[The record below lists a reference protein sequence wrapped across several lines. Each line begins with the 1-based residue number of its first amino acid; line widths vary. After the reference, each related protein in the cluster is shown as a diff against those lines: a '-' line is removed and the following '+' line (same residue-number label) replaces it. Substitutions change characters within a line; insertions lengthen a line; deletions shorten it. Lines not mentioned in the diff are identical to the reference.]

1 MNKHI
6 YVISKKSISMILS
19 GVLLFQCSVPAMA
32 LEYNALAQSSEALE
46 LDAKIDGAYIKENT
60 SAGQYDAVIKQEV
73 AKQKEIIKPLAD
85 KLAAYRKAGDVKY
98 KNNQLKSATYAGLAG
113 VNTIGKLNYE
123 LKRFLAG
130 FYAQRSIMPFKEF
143 KKQYDKY
150 ISQEAEKYAKENNYT
165 SPAPFKTRGGAIVA
179 EIERLY
185 PAKTMYNDYVKIAK
199 KELNW
204 YKANKSKL
212 DEAAYQVLRE
222 YVKAFGVNMDYEA
235 ARILLNLKINNKDVV
250 TVAEKQELYI
260 YVTNRIKELD
270 IKSVFDITVLNSNKK
285 AKAKVA
291 GKMLQDTIELIM
303 LGAYVAP
310 YNDTAYADA
319 VVSLINKSNDTAAFP
334 HLLNAGFSALL
345 ATKRYDKLNTL
356 LAQYTDMEAKGAS
369 FVDALSFQFIVDSIN
384 EVQGRYLRGRASK
397 AAQYSTQYGYGNAF
411 EDIAKLLADEGSPKS
426 LALLKKYGAEN
437 NGAITPFLAGA
448 VLSGKS
454 GAAPTLAAQKA
465 GLSPDAFLA
474 LKLANASMADL
485 TATQESDLDKALLLK
500 YPEIKSHLGEGAIIN
515 EARKKSKANSRLFYD
530 YASKAAT
537 AGDIAFMVWATF
549 DLVRLAGKAVSLGK
563 ATYTA
568 IQLSKITNPAVRA
581 SKVLGN
587 MSKIRPYVSARLAL
601 RGFSGRVKGAMA
613 GVVLGQRHL
622 YTSEALPMVAG
633 GGSANTTVA
642 KALATTSFDAGKGGL
657 AIDKAA
663 AYRASADTPN
673 RVLDIMNTQRTL
685 DVANA
690 NATEKFFAKS
700 FFEKY
705 KRYPN
710 ILAKETRNA
719 FRESKFRGR
728 NFEAGMDFGYNLKSF
743 VPGIQTP
750 ERSSAMAHINWL
762 SRPLGTTAKTSGSL
776 ELFYRSTAAEDPTP
790 LPVNI
795 TLGGKKIPNIKADKV
810 SNVLLTGKE
819 NAAFKLSFEHE
830 NVLVN
835 PTFFKVGLDNENF
848 ANLARLTVGGTQELK
863 IKFLAEH
870 TSPWAKVKNWTLD
883 LFRNKEKLF
892 SGTGTVWI
900 KEGTTLKATPIKL
913 STPKDFNG
921 VKVVIN
927 ENNNIVLRGRNKLGV
942 PTTFDYPYS
951 FSIPKGELSH
961 FTQYAKLGNFNN
973 PLNIT
978 LNGARDKVNT
988 LYAVQ
993 FLSLSAAST
1002 GLIGPLR
1009 QNYPEMS
1016 NTQESL
1022 ITVALPYLPSFLSPF
1037 WAPFVKRFGSA
1048 NMMKVSLGLAAGS
1061 LALSTATGFGG
1072 WSDANIYNLDKP
1084 SLTPLLFSAGFI
1096 GLSSSLTRAAFN
1108 PLMKEM
1114 GGGGGLLRGMMYK
1127 NLSSFAMLLPPAV
1140 FTIWDA
1146 VDTRYYTDTG
1156 KLDGNPIVFQGENVY
1171 GTDGSLVIAKGQ
1183 PIVDK
1188 DGLPLKHSHV
1198 DFSISNPV
1206 LLGITAA
1213 ILYKFH
1219 TARMSRQIGAVPDYK
1234 LGQSIKPL
1242 AGNSKFMYYFN
1253 NNFYRPTFGVLKE
1266 SVNSTKVMFRKEVW
1280 PITAAGFGALGV
1292 EASLFNKYSQ
1302 NEANNYLTDAHFLGI
1317 NVGDPV
1323 LRPIAATFLLA
1334 VPQFWVRYKSKP
1346 LIAKLGGE
1354 ANPLTYKKLIA
1365 LSLGSA
1371 AAGTALLATED
1382 NFWTFAAGMSLL
1394 GMGFANTTNGFLMIG
1409 ENNLKRAKVAESVLT
1424 DWKVAYPAVHVGMSL
1439 IPLAH
1444 NYVSDKEVEK
1454 NPEGVTKLQAMQNNI
1469 WIPAAVLGGTGLGFL
1484 KGADLI
1490 KAGRVANMFTPIK
1503 HGAAMSVPYF
1513 MLDRWN
1519 HELFKP
1525 NFTPNFAQ
1533 PNFDFKPLGVP
1544 AYNLNTINTSS
1555 LDVEGIEK

>member
-1 MNKHI
+1 
-6 YVISKKSISMILS
+6 MILS
-19 GVLLFQCSVPAMA
+19 GVLLFECNAP
-32 LEYNALAQSSEALE
+32 ALALDYGNISYDSQALE
-46 LDAKIDGAYIKENT
+46 LEEKIDNAYIKENT
-60 SAGQYDAVIKQEV
+60 SVGQYDAVIAKEV
-73 AKQKEIIKPLAD
+73 AKQKEIIKPLAE
-85 KLAAYRKAGDVKY
+85 KMVSYRAAGNKKY
-98 KNNQLKSATYAGLAG
+98 GGNFFRASAYTGA
-113 VNTIGKLNYE
+113 VSTNTVGKLVYE

-130 FYAQRSIMPFKEF
+130 FYAQRRIMPFNEF
-143 KKQYDKY
+143 KKQYSEF
-150 ISQEAEKYAKENNYT
+150 ITNEAKQYAKENNYT
-165 SPAPFKTRGGAIVA
+165 FNSNNSTVNDIVK
-179 EIERLY
+179 EIEKQY
-185 PAKTMYNDYVKIAK
+185 PAQKMYKEYVSIAQ

-204 YKANKSKL
+204 YKAHEQKL
-212 DEAAYQVLRE
+212 NEAAYQILRE
-222 YVKAFGVNMDYEA
+222 YVKALGVNMNYEA
-235 ARILLNLKINNKDVV
+235 ARLLLNLKINNKDVV
-250 TVAEKQELYI
+250 TSAEKQELYNYI
-260 YVTNRIKELD
+260 TSRIKEVDL
-270 IKSVFDITVLNSNKK
+270 KSAFDFGILKSNKK
-285 AKAKVA
+285 GRTKVA
-291 GKMLQDTIELIM
+291 GKMLQDIIDLMM
-303 LGAYVAP
+303 LGVYVVPQNDSAYSE
-310 YNDTAYADA
+310 A
-319 VVSLINKSNDTAAFP
+319 VVSLIDKSMDTAAFP
-334 HLLNAGFSALL
+334 HILNAGFSALL
-345 ATKRYDKLNTL
+345 TLKRYDKLNIIL
-356 LAQYTDMEAKGAS
+356 DKYTNIEAKGTS
-369 FVDALSFQFIVDSIN
+369 FVDALSFQFFVDSFNNI
-384 EVQGRYLRGRASK
+384 QGNYLRGAASK
-397 AAQYSTQYGYGNAF
+397 GAQYTTEYGYRNAF
-411 EDIAKLLADEGSPKS
+411 EDIAVLLAEEGSKDS
-426 LALLKKYGAEN
+426 LALLKKYGVN
-437 NGAITPFLAGA
+437 NNRPIMPFLAGA
-448 VLSGKS
+448 L
-454 GAAPTLAAQKA
+454 LAGKA
-465 GLSPDAFLA
+465 GAQASESSKKMGLDPDSYLA
-474 LKLANASMADL
+474 LKIANTSMGDL
-485 TATQESDLDKALLLK
+485 TLTQESDLDMALLLK
-500 YPEIKSHLGEGAIIN
+500 YPAIKSHLGSGAIVN
-515 EARKKSKANSRLFYD
+515 QNSKNSKKTSRKVYD
-530 YASKAAT
+530 YASNAAM
-537 AGDIAFMVWATF
+537 AGDVAFMVWATF

-563 ATYTA
+563 ATYMA
-568 IQLSKITNPAVRA
+568 GKIAKITDPALRLKA
-581 SKVLGN
+581 TLGN

-613 GVVLGQRHL
+613 GVVLAQRNL
-622 YTSEALPMVAG
+622 YTSEALPAVVG
-633 GGSANTTVA
+633 GGAANTTVA
-642 KALATTSFDAGKGGL
+642 KALATTSFDMGKGGL
-657 AIDKAA
+657 VIDKAA
-663 AYRASADTPN
+663 AYKASAGAPN
-673 RVLDIMNTQRTL
+673 RVLDIMNTQKAL
-685 DVANA
+685 NVANA
-690 NATEKFFAKS
+690 NATQKFFAKS

-705 KRYPN
+705 KKYPN
-710 ILAKETRNA
+710 ILARETRNA
-719 FRESKFRGR
+719 FRQSNFRGR
-728 NFEAGMDFGYNLKSF
+728 NFEAAMDFGYNLKGL

-750 ERSSAMAHINWL
+750 ERASAMAHINWL
-762 SRPLGTTAKTSGSL
+762 SRPLGTTAKGTGSL
-776 ELFYRSTAAEDPTP
+776 ELFYRASEADDPMP

-795 TLGGKKIPNIKADKV
+795 TLGEKKIPNIKADKV
-810 SNVLLTGKE
+810 SNVLLTGQE
-819 NAAFKLSFEHE
+819 NAAFKLAFEHE

-848 ANLARLTVGGTQELK
+848 ANLARLTLGGTKELK
-863 IKFLAEH
+863 IKLLAEN
-870 TSPWAKVKNWTLD
+870 TSLAARSKNWFLD
-883 LFRNKEKLF
+883 LFRNKDKIM
-892 SGTGTVWI
+892 SGTGSVWI
-900 KEGTTLKATPIKL
+900 KEGSTLRSTPINL
-913 STPKDFNG
+913 STHKDFNG
-921 VKVVIN
+921 VKVLID
-927 ENNNIVLRGRNKLGV
+927 ENNKVSILGRSAMGSK
-942 PTTFDYPYS
+942 PTPFTYPYS
-951 FSIPKGELSH
+951 FSIPKSELPV
-961 FTQYAKLGNFNN
+961 FTQYAKLGNFNT

-1048 NMMKVSLGLAAGS
+1048 NMMKVSLGLAASS

-1140 FTIWDA
+1140 FAVWDA
-1146 VDTRYYTDTG
+1146 VDPRYYTDTG
-1156 KLDGNPIVFQGENVY
+1156 KIDGNPIVFQGDDVY

-1206 LLGITAA
+1206 LLGITGA

-1219 TARMSRQIGAVPDYK
+1219 TAHMSRLIGSVPGYT

-1253 NNFYRPTFGVLKE
+1253 NNLYRPTFGVLKE

-1302 NEANNYLTDAHFLGI
+1302 NEANNYLTDVRLLGI

-1334 VPQFWVRYKSKP
+1334 VPQFLVRYKSKP

-1354 ANPLTYKKLIA
+1354 SNPLTYKKLIG

-1409 ENNLKRAKVAESVLT
+1409 ENNLKRAKVAESILT

-1444 NYVSDKEVEK
+1444 NYVSDNEVAN

-1469 WIPAAVLGGTGLGFL
+1469 WIPAAVLGGTTLGFL

-1490 KAGRVANMFTPIK
+1490 KAGRVANMFTPVK
-1503 HGAAMSVPYF
+1503 HGAAMGVPYF

-1519 HELFKP
+1519 TNLFKP
-1525 NFTPNFAQ
+1525 SFTPNFAQ
-1533 PNFDFKPLGVP
+1533 PSFDFKPLGVP
-1544 AYNLNTINTSS
+1544 AYNLNNINTSS
-1555 LDVEGIEK
+1555 LNLEESEK